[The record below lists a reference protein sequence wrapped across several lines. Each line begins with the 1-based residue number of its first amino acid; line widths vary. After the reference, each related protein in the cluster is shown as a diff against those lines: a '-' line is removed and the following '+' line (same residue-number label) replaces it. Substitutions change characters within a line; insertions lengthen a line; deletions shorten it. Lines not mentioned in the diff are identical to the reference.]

1 MLFYKQQLTEDEKE
15 SKSLRKQIQE
25 KLIKFATRIPIFMYL
40 TDERERSLKDVITE
54 ISPGLFKKVTGLDV
68 KDFDML
74 CSLGLFNSNLM
85 NQAIF
90 QFKRYEDASLSYT
103 GIDMHSEQE
112 IGGWDT
118 SIRKAEYERLFY
130 NQQSS
135 MESEQREDD
144 IPEAEEE
151 RVTVPS
157 IPKSEPVSAKP
168 SLVTEQYGY
177 KAPEPI
183 RKPAPKPKPKIELD
197 LSALAVG
204 GEVVHKMFGK
214 GKVIALSTKMIHIQF
229 GMGDKKFP
237 LPDAFVNGFLKM
249 P

>member
-1 MLFYKQQLTEDEKE
+1 
-15 SKSLRKQIQE
+15 
-25 KLIKFATRIPIFMYL
+25 
-40 TDERERSLKDVITE
+40 
-54 ISPGLFKKVTGLDV
+54 
-68 KDFDML
+68 
-74 CSLGLFNSNLM
+74 M

-144 IPEAEEE
+144 IPEEEE
-151 RVTVPS
+151 ELVTVPPS
-157 IPKSEPVSAKP
+157 PKPEPVSAKP

-177 KAPEPI
+177 KAPEPV
-183 RKPAPKPKPKIELD
+183 RKPAPKPQPKIEID
-197 LSALAVG
+197 LSGLAVG
-204 GEVVHKMFGK
+204 GEVIHKMFGK
-214 GKVIALSTKMIHIQF
+214 GKVIALSPKMIHIQF

-249 P
+249 M